1 MDPFTMMMIAK
12 GVQQGAQAGS
22 RLIQPKFQNTRYG
35 KLMRERSRSGN
46 LSQAQEKNILDKVGT
61 NAGQNAQVAR
71 NRYAGSA
78 INQGMGNSVAIQ
90 RGLRET
96 EADVRRTV
104 TDTAKGI
111 YGDEE
116 RAKSDAKFNYARSM
130 DQDKAERMQAWGSM
144 AGAGAGMIADHYGN
158 KYNQQ
163 QAQDSSY
170 TDAMNKYGSAVAYKT
185 PSDQTRYQGGGFD
198 PSTGEARGSLTL
210 DDKRAVE
217 VYAQKA
223 NIKNVSNVTNSFS
236 ALQNGEI
243 DGAKFREQLKSGS
256 DPLTDDEIDELFAT
270 LAKIR
275 SK

>member
-12 GVQQGAQAGS
+12 GVQQGAQAGT
-22 RLIQPKFQNTRYG
+22 RLFQPKFQNTQYG
-35 KLMRERSRSGN
+35 KLMRERSRNGN
-46 LSQAQEKNILDKVGT
+46 LSQAQEKNVLDKVGT
-61 NAGQNAQVAR
+61 NAGRNAQVAR

-78 INQGMGNSVAIQ
+78 INQGMGGSVAIQ

-116 RAKSDAKFNYARSM
+116 RAKSDAKFNYARSVG
-130 DQDKAERMQAWGSM
+130 QDKAERTQAWGNV
-144 AGAGAGMIADHYGN
+144 AGAGVGMVADYYGN
-158 KYNQQ
+158 KNNQQ
-163 QAQDSSY
+163 QAKDSSY
-170 TDAMNKYGSAVAYKT
+170 TDAMNKYGSAVAYQT
-185 PSDQTRYQGGGFD
+185 PSDQTRYKGGGFD

-223 NIKNVSNVTNSFS
+223 NIKNSTAVSNTFEGFLS
-236 ALQNGEI
+236 GEL
-243 DGAKFREQLKSGS
+243 DTQKFFDKMSG
-256 DPLTDDEIDELFAT
+256 LGLDELQIFEIMKQLSAE
-270 LAKIR
+270 
-275 SK
+275 

>member
-12 GVQQGAQAGS
+12 GVQQGAQAGT
-22 RLIQPKFQNTRYG
+22 RLFQPKFQNTQYG

-61 NAGQNAQVAR
+61 NAGRNAQVAR

-78 INQGMGNSVAIQ
+78 INRGMGGSVAIQ

-116 RAKSDAKFNYARSM
+116 RAKSDAKFNYARSVG
-130 DQDKAERMQAWGSM
+130 QDKAERTQAWGNV
-144 AGAGAGMIADHYGN
+144 AGAGVGMVADYYGN

-185 PSDQTRYQGGGFD
+185 PSDQTRYQGGYD
-198 PSTGEARGSLTL
+198 PYTGSQLTL

-217 VYAQKA
+217 VYAKKA
-223 NIKNVSNVTNSFS
+223 GIKVDKIMTNAVSDFMGDKISTDDFK
-236 ALQNGEI
+236 AIL
-243 DGAKFREQLKSGS
+243 KKSGW
-256 DPLTDDEIDELFAT
+256 DD
-270 LAKIR
+270 IR
-275 SK
+275 IEEFIENFIGS